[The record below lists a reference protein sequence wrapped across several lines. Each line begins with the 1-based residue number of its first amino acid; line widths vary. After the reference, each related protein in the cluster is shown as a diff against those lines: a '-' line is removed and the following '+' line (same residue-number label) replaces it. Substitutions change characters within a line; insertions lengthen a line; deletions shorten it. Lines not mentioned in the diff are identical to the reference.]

1 MSGVIFREA
10 SKGVYM
16 GVHDRRRPKGV
27 DLKILYTS
35 RKGTPESAPSRGY
48 IIFFPQSIAPYEKSL
63 YVCTSFSI
71 RFNSREQLKFSYFNL
86 AGRKLFR

>member
-16 GVHDRRRPKGV
+16 DVHDRRRPKGV

-48 IIFFPQSIAPYEKSL
+48 IIFFPHQVLPYEKSS
-63 YVCTSFSI
+63 YVRTSFSI
-71 RFNSREQLKFSYFNL
+71 RFNFREQLKFSYFYL
-86 AGRKLFR
+86 AERATND

>member
-27 DLKILYTS
+27 TLKILYTS
-35 RKGTPESAPSRGY
+35 RKGTPESAPRRGLIG
-48 IIFFPQSIAPYEKSL
+48 IILFPQSITPYEKSL
-63 YVCTSFSI
+63 YVRTSFSI
-71 RFNSREQLKFSYFNL
+71 RFCFREQLKFSYFSL
-86 AGRKLFR
+86 AGRK